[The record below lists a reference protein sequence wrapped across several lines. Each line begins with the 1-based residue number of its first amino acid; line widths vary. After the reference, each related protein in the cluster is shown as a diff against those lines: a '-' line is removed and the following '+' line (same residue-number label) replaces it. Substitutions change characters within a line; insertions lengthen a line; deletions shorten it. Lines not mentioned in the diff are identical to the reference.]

1 MLRIITEMVPVLAR
15 VLYVICSDVNKMKYP
30 LWRFIV
36 KNVISNSFFALI
48 FVMTAVSPALAAAP
62 AEKGGSLLLTLFIGF
77 FALIV
82 VFQLVPA
89 CLLFVGILKGLFSKK
104 HDVEQKSSNR

>member
-1 MLRIITEMVPVLAR
+1 MKNMIRNCIISFVFAATVVPPTMAT
-15 VLYVICSDVNKMKYP
+15 SASAD
-30 LWRFIV
+30 
-36 KNVISNSFFALI
+36 
-48 FVMTAVSPALAAAP
+48 
-62 AEKGGSLLLTLFIGF
+62 KGGSLLLTLFIGF

-104 HDVEQKSSNR
+104 QDVEQKSINR

>member
-1 MLRIITEMVPVLAR
+1 M
-15 VLYVICSDVNKMKYP
+15 
-30 LWRFIV
+30 
-36 KNVISNSFFALI
+36 KNVIRNSMLTLFCA
-48 FVMTAVSPALAAAP
+48 VTVVSPALAAAAP
-62 AEKGGSLLLTLFIGF
+62 VEKGGSLLLTLFIGF

-104 HDVEQKSSNR
+104 QEVEQKSSSR

>member
-1 MLRIITEMVPVLAR
+1 
-15 VLYVICSDVNKMKYP
+15 MKNMI
-30 LWRFIV
+30 R
-36 KNVISNSFFALI
+36 SCMMTLI
-48 FVMTAVSPALAAAP
+48 FTTTAVSTSVAAAAP
-62 AEKGGSLLLTLFIGF
+62 ADKGGSLLLTLFIGF

-104 HDVEQKSSNR
+104 QDVEQKSPNS

>member
-1 MLRIITEMVPVLAR
+1 MKNMIRNCLVTLLLTITAASTVLAA
-15 VLYVICSDVNKMKYP
+15 D
-30 LWRFIV
+30 
-36 KNVISNSFFALI
+36 
-48 FVMTAVSPALAAAP
+48 AP
-62 AEKGGSLLLTLFIGF
+62 VESGGSLLLTLFIGF

-104 HDVEQKSSNR
+104 SGVEQESSSS

>member
-1 MLRIITEMVPVLAR
+1 
-15 VLYVICSDVNKMKYP
+15 MKNMI
-30 LWRFIV
+30 RSCMMI
-36 KNVISNSFFALI
+36 LI
-48 FVMTAVSPALAAAP
+48 FTTTAVSTSVAAAAP
-62 AEKGGSLLLTLFIGF
+62 ADKGGSLLLTLFIGF

-104 HDVEQKSSNR
+104 QDVEQKSPNS

>member
-1 MLRIITEMVPVLAR
+1 M
-15 VLYVICSDVNKMKYP
+15 
-30 LWRFIV
+30 
-36 KNVISNSFFALI
+36 KNVIRNSILALI
-48 FVMTAVSPALAAAP
+48 FAMTAVSPALAAAP
-62 AEKGGSLLLTLFIGF
+62 TDKGGSLLLTLFIGF

-104 HDVEQKSSNR
+104 HEVEQKNSNR

>member
-1 MLRIITEMVPVLAR
+1 MKNMIRNCMMAFVFATTVVTPVIA
-15 VLYVICSDVNKMKYP
+15 
-30 LWRFIV
+30 
-36 KNVISNSFFALI
+36 
-48 FVMTAVSPALAAAP
+48 AAAP
-62 AEKGGSLLLTLFIGF
+62 ADEGGSLLLTLFIGF

-104 HDVEQKSSNR
+104 QNVEQKSINR

>member
-1 MLRIITEMVPVLAR
+1 
-15 VLYVICSDVNKMKYP
+15 MKNMI
-30 LWRFIV
+30 R
-36 KNVISNSFFALI
+36 NSLMTFVFAA
-48 FVMTAVSPALAAAP
+48 TAVSPAIAAAAP
-62 AEKGGSLLLTLFIGF
+62 ADKGGSLLLTLFIGF

-104 HDVEQKSSNR
+104 QNVEQKSINR